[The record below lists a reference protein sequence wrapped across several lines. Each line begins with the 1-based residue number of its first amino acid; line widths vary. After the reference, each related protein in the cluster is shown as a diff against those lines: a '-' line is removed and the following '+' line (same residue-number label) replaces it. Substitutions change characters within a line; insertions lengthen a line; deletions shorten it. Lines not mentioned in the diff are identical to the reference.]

1 MITVIG
7 SLKGGSGKSTTSFN
21 IAIWLLMQDYRTAI
35 FDLDPQQTL
44 SDASEFRAEDEQEP
58 VLNVISPKSKVYEKL
73 IEAGKEYTEVLV
85 DIGNSNM
92 NAVRQA
98 YRAADRIVVPVLP
111 SQADVW
117 SLQRFLKFIETI
129 DTRPTLEIITFI
141 NRADTHHA
149 VMETRETL
157 AVLKQL
163 PGISVVPKMLG
174 QRLGFRRSF
183 SEGLSIFELQPRSK
197 AAAEFLLF
205 AHSLYPAR
213 RKTVAKTAKKV
224 PKKAAQKKSPQNKAP
239 AKPVAQSAAKQATKK
254 VTRKK
259 VPAKK

>member
-58 VLNVISPKSKVYEKL
+58 VLNVFSPKSKVYDRL

-129 DTRPTLEIITFI
+129 DTKPTLKIVTFI

-157 AVLKQL
+157 AVLQQL

-205 AHSLYPAR
+205 AHTLYPAR
-213 RKTVAKTAKKV
+213 RKAAAKTTKKV
-224 PKKAAQKKSPQNKAP
+224 TRKVAQKKSPQNKATTKP
-239 AKPVAQSAAKQATKK
+239 AAKSTAKQAVKK

>member
-21 IAIWLLMQDYRTAI
+21 LAVWLLTQEFSTAV

-44 SDASEFRAEDEQEP
+44 SDTAECRAEDEFEP
-58 VLNVISPKSKVYEKL
+58 KLEVLSPRSKVQDKL
-73 IEAGKEYTEVLV
+73 IEADQTHTEVLV

-92 NAVRQA
+92 NAA
-98 YRAADRIVVPVLP
+98 RAAYQVAHRIVIPVLP
-111 SQADVW
+111 SQSDVW
-117 SLQRFLKFIETI
+117 SLQRFLKSLETL
-129 DTRPTLEIITFI
+129 DTRPDLEVVVFV
-141 NRADTHHA
+141 NRGDTHHA

-163 PGISVVPKMLG
+163 PGVTVVSKLLS

-183 SEGLSIFELQPRSK
+183 SEGMGIFELEPRSK

-205 AHSLYPAR
+205 ARELYPAR
-213 RKTVAKTAKKV
+213 RGRKKT
-224 PKKAAQKKSPQNKAP
+224 
-239 AKPVAQSAAKQATKK
+239 ATKK
-254 VTRKK
+254 IAKRKVSK
-259 VPAKK
+259 KKTTPRKEPAKTRT

>member
-21 IAIWLLMQDYRTAI
+21 IAIWLLMQDFTTGI

-44 SDASEFRAEDEQEP
+44 SDASEFRAEDDQEP
-58 VLNVISPKSKVYEKL
+58 ILNVVSPRAKIYEKL
-73 IEAGKEYTEVLV
+73 IEAGTQYDEVLV

-117 SLQRFLKFIETI
+117 SLQRFLRFLETL
-129 DTRPTLEIITFI
+129 DTKPNLEIITFI

-163 PGISVVPKMLG
+163 PDIKVIPKMLG

-205 AHSLYPAR
+205 AHALYPPKRSRTAAR
-213 RKTVAKTAKKV
+213 KARKKI
-224 PKKAAQKKSPQNKAP
+224 
-239 AKPVAQSAAKQATKK
+239 
-254 VTRKK
+254 TRKK
-259 VPAKK
+259 TSAKK

>member
-1 MITVIG
+1 M
-7 SLKGGSGKSTTSFN
+7 
-21 IAIWLLMQDYRTAI
+21 
-35 FDLDPQQTL
+35 
-44 SDASEFRAEDEQEP
+44 
-58 VLNVISPKSKVYEKL
+58 LNVISPKSKVYEKL